1 MISSNAKQSDAMI
14 ENQWR
19 GMFIFGGIT
28 AILTLIGITLDIVF
42 GSITGG
48 NIAAL
53 PQTAIDRFL
62 QFQQNPLLGLY
73 NLDLLNVI
81 NQIILIPAYFAIFA
95 ALRKTNYPM
104 ALFAL
109 IICLIGSTVFITT
122 NTALPMMELSKKYAI
137 ESSDAQKML
146 LAAAGEAMLA
156 RGMHGSLG
164 VFLGFLLPDI
174 GGLLLAAA
182 MLHGNVFSR
191 ATALTGISGSV
202 LMSVYFVLVTFVPAV
217 KEMATAVAM
226 PGGLLLMAW
235 MVLFTIR
242 LFQLGKQ

>member
-1 MISSNAKQSDAMI
+1 MISSKDDQSNAVI

-19 GMFIFGGIT
+19 RVFVFGGI
-28 AILTLIGITLDIVF
+28 AAVLVLIGIIVDIVI

-53 PQTAIDRFL
+53 PVTAIGRFH
-62 QFQQNPLLGLY
+62 QFEQNPLLGLY
-73 NLDLLNVI
+73 NLDLLNVV
-81 NQIILIPAYFAIFA
+81 NQIIMIPAYFAIFA
-95 ALRKTNYPM
+95 AMRKANFPM

-137 ESSDAQKML
+137 ESSDSQKML

-174 GGLLLAAA
+174 GGLLMSVA
-182 MLHGNVFSR
+182 MLRGKVFSR
-191 ATALTGISGSV
+191 ATALTGITGSV
-202 LMSVYFVLVTFVPAV
+202 LMSVYFVLVTFVSAV
-217 KEMATAVAM
+217 KEMATAVSM
-226 PGGLLLMAW
+226 PGGLLLMSW
-235 MVLFTIR
+235 MILFTIK
-242 LFQLGKQ
+242 LFQLGKH